1 LKNFNYIK
9 IITLHVLIGLLVYS
23 FSGLSII
30 YLSGIFVYF
39 TYTIFKAKPSQKAL
53 KVLMACSYIVG
64 AEVFIRMTGGNFLYE
79 VSKYLVILFTL
90 MGVFTVKLSKQPIPY
105 IIYGFLLVPGIIVA
119 GFNATA
125 QTTLRTDIAFNL
137 SGPICL
143 GIVAVFCF
151 KRKIS
156 YQNVQSVLLSMALP
170 LIAMTAYLFFYTP
183 DIRETITGTGSN
195 FAASGGFGPNQVST
209 VLGLGMFV
217 FTLRLFMLSPNLLL
231 KILNG
236 GLLAA
241 ISFRGIVTFSR
252 GGVITA
258 LFMIA
263 AFIYFYFMKV
273 NVKAKFRISRM
284 VFVLI
289 SLGLAVWLFS
299 SIQTSG
305 LIENRYANQD
315 ALGRE
320 KADVSTGRSD
330 LISFELEEFFKNP
343 VIGVGVG
350 KIKELRQKSEGIE
363 AASHNEMSRIL
374 SEHGLFGL
382 IALLILLLTP
392 LFFRMRNKSNIFF
405 YSCYLFWFLTI
416 NHSAMRI
423 AAPAFIYG
431 LCLLDI
437 QYKSVGIK
445 NSKKVKRKKQPISV
459 IH

>member
-1 LKNFNYIK
+1 LNNFNYIK
-9 IITLHVLIGLLVYS
+9 IIALHVLIGLLVYS
-23 FSGLSII
+23 FSWLSII

-39 TYTIFKAKPSQKAL
+39 TYNIFKAKPSQKAI

-90 MGVFTVKLSKQPIPY
+90 MGIFTVGLSKQPIPY
-105 IIYGFLLVPGIIVA
+105 IIYIFLLVPGILVA

-151 KRKIS
+151 KRKLS
-156 YQNVQSVLLSMALP
+156 YQNMQSVLLYMLLP
-170 LIAMTAYLFFYTP
+170 LIAMTAYLFLYTP
-183 DIRETITGTGSN
+183 NISDTLSGGTGSN
-195 FAASGGFGPNQVST
+195 FGASGGFGPNQVST

-217 FTLRLFMLSPNLLL
+217 LTVRFFMLSPNLVL

-241 ISFRGIVTFSR
+241 MSFRGIVTFSR

-258 LFMIA
+258 LFMIV
-263 AFIYFYFMKV
+263 AFIYIYFIKV

-284 VFVLI
+284 VLVFI
-289 SLGLAVWLFS
+289 SLGLAIWLYS

-305 LIENRYANQD
+305 LIENRYANKD
-315 ALGRE
+315 AIGRE

-330 LISFELEEFFKNP
+330 LISFELDEFFNNP

-350 KIKELRQKSEGIE
+350 KIKQLREEKEGIL

-374 SEHGLFGL
+374 SEHGLFGVT
-382 IALLILLLTP
+382 ALLILLLTP
-392 LFFRMRNKSNIFF
+392 LFFRLKNKSNVFF
-405 YSCYLFWFLTI
+405 YSFYIFWFLTI

-423 AAPAFIYG
+423 AAPAFVYG

-437 QYKSVGIK
+437 QYQFKKLRKISKRNLIK
-445 NSKKVKRKKQPISV
+445 T
-459 IH
+459 